1 MGPTRISEK
10 FRQAA
15 RISQV
20 PLYRLALQCDIP
32 PGRIYKVIRG
42 IAPVHDGDQR
52 IIALGRLLGLSPA
65 ECFFSKKDS
74 EGEATG

>member
-20 PLYRLALQCDIP
+20 PLYQLALKCDIP

-42 IAPVHDGDQR
+42 IIPVHGGDQR

-65 ECFFSKKDS
+65 ECFFSEKKTDR
-74 EGEATG
+74 EGT